1 MAFEPENLVPMSQSA
16 LENIEAALGDVK
28 QVAPEVWSHVE
39 QTMTDEVRRIETTM
53 TMMVS
58 DIHTAYQTKHD
69 AIALE
74 LEKAQTT
81 ISKHVTMW
89 NVLGVAVV
97 VSSAGYLITVL
108 A

>member
-28 QVAPEVWSHVE
+28 EVAPEVWSHVE
-39 QTMTDEVRRIETTM
+39 QTMTDEVRRIETQM

-58 DIHTAYQTKHD
+58 DIHSGYMAKHD

-74 LEKAQTT
+74 LEKAKDVLQNHA
-81 ISKHVTMW
+81 IAW
-89 NVLGVAVV
+89 GVLGAISLVAIASYFV
-97 VSSAGYLITVL
+97 
-108 A
+108 